1 MAKCSITQFGND
13 YAVSTPYDAKK
24 SPLFNAMLKRYI
36 LPEYRTPQKEGNK
49 FFWIIHPEAIQ
60 ETLNQIE
67 GIFGERPV
75 LPELKPVDQ
84 ETKYN
89 FQLDYVGIPKERE
102 GQTGKTAL
110 GFSKGSWRVIFSES
124 ILKEWFEQSQTSN
137 QETLFSLLLLHES
150 ANDQEIKSGYRRL
163 ARQWHPDVCKEEN
176 AEEMFKKIQNAYSIL
191 SDENKRKRYL
201 AGLEFERAS
210 AANSLMPQAAYPW
223 QTGLKYANSFIPPL
237 RCGFLTV
244 TGSVQVGKLRVSQIL
259 SWLDVT
265 NEQGLT
271 MVTSWNKEAKAI
283 DYQWV

>member
-1 MAKCSITQFGND
+1 MPKCSISQSGND
-13 YAVSTPYDAKK
+13 YAIKTP
-24 SPLFNAMLKRYI
+24 FNRAFVNGLKFHIAAESRVFDQ
-36 LPEYRTPQKEGNK
+36 ESKA
-49 FFWIIHPEAIQ
+49 WIVRQDFAEMALVLV
-60 ETLNQIE
+60 EKYFSEKLS
-67 GIFGERPV
+67 
-75 LPELKPVDQ
+75 LPELKPVNQ

-110 GFSKGSWRVIFSES
+110 GFSKGQWRIIFSES
-124 ILKEWFEQSQTSN
+124 ILRKWFEEGSEKAGFE
-137 QETLFSLLLLHES
+137 ETLFSLLLCNQNS
-150 ANDQEIKSGYRRL
+150 TDQEIKSGYRRL

-210 AANSLMPQAAYPW
+210 NQVPAYRSNWKPDV
-223 QTGLKYANSFIPPL
+223 FIPPL
-237 RCGFLTV
+237 RCGFLAV
-244 TGSVQVGKLRVSQIL
+244 TGSVQVGRLRVAQIL
-259 SWLDVT
+259 KWEDVQ

-271 MVTSWNKEAKAI
+271 MVTSWNKDLNAI

>member
-1 MAKCSITQFGND
+1 MPKCSITQFGND

-24 SPLFNAMLKRYI
+24 SPLFNAMLKRHI

-67 GIFGERPV
+67 EIFGERPT

-89 FQLDYVGIPKERE
+89 FVLDYVGVPKERE

-110 GFSKGSWRVIFSES
+110 GFSKGQWRIVFDEQV
-124 ILKEWFEQSQTSN
+124 LRAFFEATKKGKEGQA
-137 QETLFSLLLLHES
+137 QETLFSLLLVTEK
-150 ANDQEIKSGYRRL
+150 ATDQEIKSGYRRL

-210 AANSLMPQAAYPW
+210 NQVPAYRSNWKPD
-223 QTGLKYANSFIPPL
+223 AFIPPL

-244 TGSVQVGKLRVSQIL
+244 TGSVQVGRLKVSQIL
-259 SWLDVT
+259 SWQDVM

-271 MVTSWNKEAKAI
+271 MVTSWNKEANAI